1 MIPAETTHTQRRVA
15 VIGAGIIGTMAAWQ
29 LAERGHRVT
38 VYDQFNTPNDRGA
51 SAGESRIF
59 RTLYKE
65 GTAYLPILTAVGGM
79 WEELQG
85 RQRPFL
91 TMCGGLTIGHPEQ
104 PDVARVIDCGV
115 TGGLDH
121 EILDAA
127 QMARR
132 FPQFRLDDEE
142 VGVLDPAAGIFRP
155 ELAVQAARNESLRHG
170 ARYLPYTR
178 VLGIRPQAHGIV
190 LDTAE
195 GSAAFDSVVLATGPW
210 ANELSG
216 LPRTTVVPRRLVAL
230 WFAAADVPLH
240 TPAHMP
246 ISIRWHAAGGF
257 SCFPVVDGVGVKILP
272 HHLPWLDLDTV
283 EALPRF
289 IETEFVRSA
298 EAAVGHLMPGLDPAA
313 FRVSSWA
320 EGFGADDAPIIG
332 TSPADERIVYAF
344 GMSGQ
349 GFKFSPM
356 VGSIVAD
363 LVAEGR
369 SPDMIDVFD
378 AARLIGGSA
387 GAQAPLMAGSR

>member
-1 MIPAETTHTQRRVA
+1 M
-15 VIGAGIIGTMAAWQ
+15 
-29 LAERGHRVT
+29 
-38 VYDQFNTPNDRGA
+38 
-51 SAGESRIF
+51 
-59 RTLYKE
+59 
-65 GTAYLPILTAVGGM
+65 
-79 WEELQG
+79 
-85 RQRPFL
+85 
-91 TMCGGLTIGHPEQ
+91 
-104 PDVARVIDCGV
+104 
-115 TGGLDH
+115 
-121 EILDAA
+121 
-127 QMARR
+127 
-132 FPQFRLDDEE
+132 
-142 VGVLDPAAGIFRP
+142 
-155 ELAVQAARNESLRHG
+155 
-170 ARYLPYTR
+170 
-178 VLGIRPQAHGIV
+178 
-190 LDTAE
+190 
-195 GSAAFDSVVLATGPW
+195 
-210 ANELSG
+210 
-216 LPRTTVVPRRLVAL
+216 
-230 WFAAADVPLH
+230 PLH
-240 TPAHMP
+240 TPAHIP
-246 ISIRWHAAGGF
+246 ISIRRHAAGGF

-272 HHLPWLDLDTV
+272 HHLPWLDLGTV

-387 GAQAPLMAGSR
+387 GAQAPLMAGSRS